1 LHPHFII
8 QVGQRLAKHYTLEEW
23 ETGVHATVDF
33 MMDNYRD
40 MYETL
45 TDVNIWGVLNNPY
58 YWKKLEA
65 MWAHVYGQA
74 W

>member
-1 LHPHFII
+1 
-8 QVGQRLAKHYTLEEW
+8 
-23 ETGVHATVDF
+23 
-33 MMDNYRD
+33 MDNYRD